1 MKEGRKGQHALG
13 NQNYADA
20 CGLAILCVGITL
32 GYLEFSWLYVFALA
46 LVGTVVFFLF
56 LKKSAGPQ
64 LLSLHRVGP
73 AGMYVLQVLNA
84 LGLFGVG
91 RLIRWLIA

>member
-1 MKEGRKGQHALG
+1 MKEERNGQYVAR

-20 CGLAILCVGITL
+20 CGLAILCIGTTL

-46 LVGTVVFFLF
+46 LVGTVAFLI

-64 LLSLHRVGP
+64 LLSLHQVGP
-73 AGMYVLQVLNA
+73 AGMYAIQVLNA

-91 RLIRWLIA
+91 RLIRWLIG